1 MLLDFGADVNSI
13 YRTSRNVVMTPLD
26 CALQKGFRSTAKF
39 LQLHG
44 GLPASK
50 LRLSGRKPN
59 ALNDQ
64 ELVKPLSFTTNEMK
78 ADQQIVDAKSSKHF
92 VVYLKRSESDEL
104 SCDENVPKSHQS
116 RCDHH
121 HHRHRHRYRFRT
133 SSCEAYKQKDDSS
146 SDMCRSK
153 SNIEIHRRR
162 KSRHRKGSSS
172 FSEDSCSSSEGCS
185 CHKNQ
190 RRDKHKH
197 KKRDKTTSRN
207 VKSKS
212 KTKSSNDDSESDD
225 KPSKRKDKKS
235 KKSNTSA
242 EEATAKSKESRK
254 ESRSKSKVENQKEP
268 DNSRPSESPP
278 AEGKVNEKKAKR
290 PQSAKTSS
298 AEKRSQEQSKR
309 STDGAGNS
317 TEESQNAPR
326 EALVDKNESN
336 KCDLSDESAKI
347 VSETIVTKADVHS
360 EDVKPPSK
368 NASEP
373 VAAVTTD
380 ALAKNPESKN
390 NEVAEPIKNADDEL
404 TDSTYT
410 VDKNPKPVE
419 ANDVQVEQPNV
430 PTKDK
435 VESQK
440 NSVEEQPAPTVDN
453 SASNTT
459 NTKETIEK
467 KANDE
472 QVLPVSKETV
482 VDNKPTDGEHLPT
495 DDKSFEVI
503 PDADAVDNEL
513 RPSTEREE
521 QRKSSFT
528 VLASDESIDHE
539 DPFSEIIVKQDR
551 SKSFQILGSF
561 DKPETA
567 TNDDEEEE
575 EEEEGE
581 GDENVYSTD
590 DDVDVNNDEYE
601 TMNRAVLSSGAGRR
615 KKLKKR
621 VKSVNKQFSVDVP
634 NQLID
639 DGQKQLSKDQDSG
652 FEPSPRALRTKIPS
666 PRTIYT
672 AVMPRKSVFAN
683 LDGRSCMSRLEG
695 RKPGDKNAVNM
706 ATVTQSIQKNIR
718 RSVR

>member
-64 ELVKPLSFTTNEMK
+64 ELVKPLNFATNET
-78 ADQQIVDAKSSKHF
+78 KSEHPTGGDTKNSKHF
-92 VVYLKRSESDEL
+92 VVYLKRSESDEH
-104 SCDENVPKSHQS
+104 SCDEKVVPKSHQS

-121 HHRHRHRYRFRT
+121 HHRHRYRFRT
-133 SSCEAYKQKDDSS
+133 SSVETFKQKDDSS

-162 KSRHRKGSSS
+162 KSRHRRGSSS

-185 CHKNQ
+185 CHKY
-190 RRDKHKH
+190 RKRDKHKH
-197 KKRDKTTSRN
+197 KKREKPSSRH
-207 VKSKS
+207 VKSKGNS
-212 KTKSSNDDSESDD
+212 KSSNDDDSESDD
-225 KPSKRKDKKS
+225 KRSKRKDKKS
-235 KKSNTSA
+235 KKPGTSTDELA
-242 EEATAKSKESRK
+242 AKVKESRK
-254 ESRSKSKVENQKEP
+254 DSKTKNKSQNQRETEQTKESDAHTESKS
-268 DNSRPSESPP
+268 
-278 AEGKVNEKKAKR
+278 NEKAVKR

-298 AEKRSQEQSKR
+298 AQRRSQEQNKR
-309 STDGAGNS
+309 SVDDANS
-317 TEESQNAPR
+317 KMETKQAAQR
-326 EALVDKNESN
+326 EPSVDVCDNT
-336 KCDLSDESAKI
+336 KCDLSDESAK
-347 VSETIVTKADVHS
+347 VASETIVTKADVHS

-368 NASEP
+368 ENVQATVEV
-373 VAAVTTD
+373 VADGSTND
-380 ALAKNPESKN
+380 RKSNQN
-390 NEVAEPIKNADDEL
+390 KNADDDL

-410 VDKNPKPVE
+410 VDNTPKDNVVNTS
-419 ANDVQVEQPNV
+419 AQVEESNQTKNGNQNVVASVQP
-430 PTKDK
+430 T
-435 VESQK
+435 Q
-440 NSVEEQPAPTVDN
+440 
-453 SASNTT
+453 SNETCVSSET
-459 NTKETIEK
+459 NTNKPNKDEGNE
-467 KANDE
+467 E
-472 QVLPVSKETV
+472 QVLPVTNSTA
-482 VDNKPTDGEHLPT
+482 VDNKPAGGDEPISTVDQ
-495 DDKSFEVI
+495 SFELI
-503 PDADAVDNEL
+503 PDGTLDNEL
-513 RPSTEREE
+513 RPSPEREE

-528 VLASDESIDHE
+528 VLASDESVDHE

-567 TNDDEEEE
+567 TNDEEE
-575 EEEEGE
+575 
-581 GDENVYSTD
+581 DQENLYSSD
-590 DDVDVNNDEYE
+590 DDLNGVNDDNLHVEYDVV
-601 TMNRAVLSSGAGRR
+601 NRAIVSGGTGRR
-615 KKLKKR
+615 KRLKKR

-639 DGQKQLSKDQDSG
+639 DTQKQLSKDHDSG

-683 LDGRSCMSRLEG
+683 LDGRSCVSRLEG
-695 RKPGDKNAVNM
+695 RKPGDKNSVNM
-706 ATVTQSIQKNIR
+706 STVTQSIQKNIKR
-718 RSVR
+718 